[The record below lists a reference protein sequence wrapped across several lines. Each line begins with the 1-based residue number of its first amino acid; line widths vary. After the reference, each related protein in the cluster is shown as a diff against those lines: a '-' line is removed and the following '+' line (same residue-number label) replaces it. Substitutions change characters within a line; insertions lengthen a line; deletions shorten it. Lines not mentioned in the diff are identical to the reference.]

1 MRFIVETRLMY
12 IHVVLDIPTEIK
24 YYPYIHAFL
33 KRNQLQK
40 SGSLIKMGKNE
51 FSFDLP
57 TNQNAGF

>member
-12 IHVVLDIPTEIK
+12 IHDVTDILTEIK

-40 SGSLIKMGKNE
+40 FDALIKMGKVETILNR
-51 FSFDLP
+51 
-57 TNQNAGF
+57 